1 MSERNDQEPGDE
13 GFQLPE
19 SLPLL
24 PVRDVVVFPYMILP
38 LFVGREASLRA
49 VETAMAGDRMIMLA
63 TQKDFSEDD
72 PAPDGI
78 FKVGTAAMIRSRTS
92 RSPWSSSPTRK
103 TCRPP
108 WRWRP

>member
-1 MSERNDQEPGDE
+1 MTKSKDEEPVDE

-49 VETAMAGDRMIMLA
+49 VETAMAGDRLIMLA
-63 TQKDFSEDD
+63 TQKDFREED
-72 PAPDGI
+72 PTPDGI
-78 FKVGTAAMIRSRTS
+78 YNIGTALIFFSSRAYCLPS
-92 RSPWSSSPTRK
+92 
-103 TCRPP
+103 
-108 WRWRP
+108 